1 MPKLLLK
8 FEAAAIREILL
19 DKPSLTLGRKGDN
32 DIVLDH
38 AAVSGHHCKLYSA
51 GSTWFV
57 EDTGSTNGTFVNGKK
72 VLKAGLKHNDV
83 VTVVKYTLTYMEEGG
98 ASAPAEAPARAAA
111 APSPAS
117 ATMSGQAGAKPRPFL
132 EVLEGAVDK
141 NEYEITALSTYIGK
155 SAQANIPVKGSG
167 LFGSAPDMAAVITV
181 RPEGCYITPI
191 KEGYAKHNGDPLNE
205 KKQLKDDDVVEV
217 GGTKLRFFFK
227 KA

>member
-1 MPKLLLK
+1 MPKILLK
-8 FEAAAIREILL
+8 FEAAAIREIML
-19 DKPSLTLGRKGDN
+19 DKPSFTMGRKADN

-38 AAVSGHHCKLYSA
+38 AAVSGHHCKIYSS
-51 GSTWFV
+51 GNTWFV

-83 VTVVKYTLTYMEEGG
+83 VTVVKYTMTYMEEGG
-98 ASAPAEAPARAAA
+98 APAPAASAAAA
-111 APSPAS
+111 APAAAPA
-117 ATMSGQAGAKPRPFL
+117 ATMSGQAGKPKPFL

-141 NEYEITALSTYIGK
+141 SEYELTAMSTYIGK

-167 LFGSAPDMAAVITV
+167 LFGSAPDMAAVITI

-205 KKQLKDDDVVEV
+205 KKQLKDDDVIEV
-217 GGTKLRFFFK
+217 GGTKFRFFFK
-227 KA
+227 KS

>member
-1 MPKLLLK
+1 MPKILLK
-8 FEAAAIREILL
+8 FEAAAIREIML
-19 DKPSLTLGRKGDN
+19 DKSSLTMGRKADN

-38 AAVSGHHCKLYSA
+38 AAVSGHHCKIYSS
-51 GSTWFV
+51 GNTWFV

-83 VTVVKYTLTYMEEGG
+83 VTVVKYTMTYMEEGG
-98 ASAPAEAPARAAA
+98 GAAPAAPAVAA
-111 APSPAS
+111 APQPSSTLTGLPP
-117 ATMSGQAGAKPRPFL
+117 GKPKPFL

-141 NEYEITALSTYIGK
+141 NEYELTAMSTYIGK
-155 SAQANIPVKGSG
+155 SSQANIPVKGSG
-167 LFGSAPDMAAVITV
+167 LFGSAPDMAAVITI

-205 KKQLKDDDVVEV
+205 KKQLKDDDVIEV
-217 GGTKLRFFFK
+217 GGTKFRFFIK

>member
-1 MPKLLLK
+1 MPKILLK
-8 FEAAAIREILL
+8 FEAAAIREIIL
-19 DKPSLTLGRKGDN
+19 DKPSFTMGRKGDN

-38 AAVSGHHCKLYSA
+38 AAVSGHHCKIYSS
-51 GSTWFV
+51 GNTWFV

-83 VTVVKYTLTYMEEGG
+83 VTVVKYTLTYMEEG
-98 ASAPAEAPARAAA
+98 AAAAPAAPAAAA
-111 APSPAS
+111 APSPS
-117 ATMSGQAGAKPRPFL
+117 STLAGLPPGKPKPFL

-141 NEYEITALSTYIGK
+141 NEYELTAMSTYIGK
-155 SAQANIPVKGSG
+155 SSQANIPVKGSG
-167 LFGSAPDMAAVITV
+167 LFGSAPDMAAVITI

-205 KKQLKDDDVVEV
+205 KKQLKDDDVIEV
-217 GGTKLRFFFK
+217 GGTKFRFFFK

>member
-1 MPKLLLK
+1 MPKILLK
-8 FEAAAIREILL
+8 FEAAAIREIIL
-19 DKPSLTLGRKGDN
+19 DKPSFTMGRKADN

-38 AAVSGHHCKLYSA
+38 AAVSGHHCKIYSS
-51 GSTWFV
+51 GNTWFV

-83 VTVVKYTLTYMEEGG
+83 VTVVKYTMTYMEAGG
-98 ASAPAEAPARAAA
+98 APAPAATAAAAA
-111 APSPAS
+111 APAPS
-117 ATMSGQAGAKPRPFL
+117 ATMSGQAQGKPKPFL

-141 NEYEITALSTYIGK
+141 NEYELTAMSTYIGK

-167 LFGSAPDMAAVITV
+167 IFGSAPDMAAVITI

-205 KKQLKDDDVVEV
+205 KKQLKDDDVIEV
-217 GGTKLRFFFK
+217 GGTKFRFFIK

>member
-1 MPKLLLK
+1 MHKILLK
-8 FEAAAIREILL
+8 FEAAAIREIML
-19 DKPSLTLGRKGDN
+19 DKPSFTLGRKADN

-38 AAVSGHHCKLYSA
+38 AAVSGHHCKIYSA
-51 GSTWFV
+51 GNTWFV

-83 VTVVKYTLTYMEEGG
+83 VTVVKYTMTYMEGGG
-98 ASAPAEAPARAAA
+98 APAPAAPAAATAPA
-111 APSPAS
+111 ATPA
-117 ATMSGQAGAKPRPFL
+117 ATMSGQAGKTKPFL

-141 NEYEITALSTYIGK
+141 NEYELTAMSTYIGK

-167 LFGSAPDMAAVITV
+167 LFGSAPDMAAVVTI

-205 KKQLKDDDVVEV
+205 KKPLKDDDVIEV
-217 GGTKLRFFFK
+217 GGTKFRFFIK